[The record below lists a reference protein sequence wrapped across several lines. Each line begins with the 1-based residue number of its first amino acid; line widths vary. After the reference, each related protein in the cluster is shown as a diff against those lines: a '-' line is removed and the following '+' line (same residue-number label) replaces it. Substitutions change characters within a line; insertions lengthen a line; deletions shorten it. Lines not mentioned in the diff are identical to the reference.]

1 MADLK
6 KFRLITVERL
16 YPPGKMRNIG
26 AQQALG
32 KILAFIDDD
41 CIPPP
46 QWLSSL
52 EKRLQSDENTG
63 AVGCR
68 VVSGEQTFMNR
79 CADHCL
85 FSAYQYR
92 QNSHMALGS
101 AALLVRREAFEDA
114 EGFDENL
121 LASEDWDFSMRLLR
135 HGCTCFFIADV
146 EVLHYHGR
154 GTLLS
159 ILKGAYLSGYFSGV
173 TVQRRH
179 YSALSWLAKLS
190 VSMGTPTLYWLLI
203 IPYAAAL
210 TLLHAVE
217 SGRNETK
224 VLLFLPLIFFSRC
237 VYHIGVWARLLRDR
251 NKSEEGMS

>member
-1 MADLK
+1 MVPYVSIVIPSARPDAVRGTVEALVTQQYNAARDYEILLVTPFSRQEWMADLK

-159 ILKGAYLSGYFSGV
+159 ILKE
-173 TVQRRH
+173 R
-179 YSALSWLAKLS
+179 
-190 VSMGTPTLYWLLI
+190 
-203 IPYAAAL
+203 
-210 TLLHAVE
+210 
-217 SGRNETK
+217 
-224 VLLFLPLIFFSRC
+224 IFPGIFP
-237 VYHIGVWARLLRDR
+237 G
-251 NKSEEGMS
+251 